1 MRIKNIAVLSLM
13 AFSSAL
19 LTGCASNDAP
29 PQPQVLSAS
38 VKTISKNSYI
48 IEASSTNADTAKKRI
63 SDQSMDIKNKK
74 ECQSYNVISS
84 DISVE
89 SKVLNPELAAAL
101 AEQAPKYGI
110 GYLAVEERGLAL
122 EAAMPVT
129 VYTCSSKVEFVN
141 CKVK

>member
-1 MRIKNIAVLSLM
+1 MIIKNIATLSLM

-19 LTGCASNDAP
+19 LTGCVSDNAP
-29 PQPQVLSAS
+29 SQPQVLSAS

-63 SDQSMDIKNKK
+63 SDQSVDIKNKK

-84 DISVE
+84 DISIE

-110 GYLAVEERGLAL
+110 GYLAVEERGLAV
-122 EAAMPVT
+122 EAAMPVP